1 MTVGWFLFMTSIL
14 QFWRVKKW
22 ERGIR
27 ASTQAAQVAPQDH
40 QLLSNL
46 QIALGLGTGANPN
59 AHDQY
64 SSNSHDAGIDQLE
77 EARRSTAVHP
87 EATQEQMDEATR
99 YENRLR
105 RDLSSLGYL

>member
-1 MTVGWFLFMTSIL
+1 MVSIL

-27 ASTQAAQVAPQDH
+27 ASTQSAQVAPQDH

-46 QIALGLGTGANPN
+46 QIALGIGAGANHN
-59 AHDQY
+59 AHDR
-64 SSNSHDAGIDQLE
+64 SSSDTDIDQLE
-77 EARRSTAVHP
+77 AARRSGAAHP
-87 EATQEQMDEATR
+87 EASQEQMDEAGR

-105 RDLSSLGYL
+105 RDLSRLGYL

>member
-27 ASTQAAQVAPQDH
+27 ASTQAAEVAPQDH

-46 QIALGLGTGANPN
+46 QIALGIGG
-59 AHDQY
+59 AHDQS
-64 SSNSHDAGIDQLE
+64 SSNSHDAEIDQLE
-77 EARRSTAVHP
+77 AARRSRAAHP
-87 EATQEQMDEATR
+87 EANPEQMDEATR
-99 YENRLR
+99 YENQLR
-105 RDLSSLGYL
+105 RDLSRLGYL